1 MDSLNAFTGVVR
13 RCVDDY
19 GMISPGDRI
28 AVGISGGK
36 DSLVLLAA
44 LAYLRRFFASMPR
57 TASVMASGELLPG
70 VTKYLKAKPLA
81 SGLAT
86 NQSQHMAKT

>member
-1 MDSLNAFTGVVR
+1 MMMTMGTTMQEL
-13 RCVDDY
+13 
-19 GMISPGDRI
+19 
-28 AVGISGGK
+28 
-36 DSLVLLAA
+36 
-44 LAYLRRFFASMPR
+44 

-86 NQSQHMAKT
+86 NQSQHMAKM

>member
-1 MDSLNAFTGVVR
+1 MQEL
-13 RCVDDY
+13 
-19 GMISPGDRI
+19 
-28 AVGISGGK
+28 
-36 DSLVLLAA
+36 
-44 LAYLRRFFASMPR
+44 

-70 VTKYLKAKPLA
+70 VTKNLKAKPFA